1 MESKYNFDIPLCNSD
16 ALKIP
21 LKEGSVVFVL
31 GANGVGKSTLMTRV
45 YGDNSNHS
53 MRILAH
59 RQTWFTDNSS
69 AISSNE
75 KNNNDNNI
83 RSTDANLDSRWCDHR
98 ATDRL
103 KNTLFNLTNS
113 ENLRARKIVNELSNN
128 NKIKAN
134 SLLGRKSA
142 IEEINELLAL
152 SNIPIIITLNDKDE
166 FLASKQNSQFY
177 SIAELSDGERNALLI
192 CADVLTVESD
202 QLIILDEPERHLHR
216 SIISPLLTALFNK
229 RRDCVFVVS
238 THDVH
243 LPIDNP
249 DCSVV
254 LVRECKWNHSDKK
267 WMHNAVECWKADFIS
282 DVSKVPNDVKQSI
295 LGSKQKV
302 LFVEGKP
309 SSLDKQFY
317 QLIYPEL
324 SVIDKDG
331 CKAVV
336 DSVKGIRG
344 VDGLIWVK
352 SYGLIDTDDR
362 TEEQV
367 QSLLEDGIATTKAYS
382 VESLYY
388 RIEIVRK
395 VAEKYA
401 QLISEDGDNLY
412 EAAISKII
420 EDFED
425 RKNHFTARL
434 CEKQVREVVMTKMP
448 KYKDIITGNTFSINI
463 DLNESYLREQGI
475 AEMLIQNNDLNG
487 IISRYPIRESQI
499 ISNIVKG
506 IGISRDAYENIVRK
520 LVIDEVEVREFYRGL
535 LKPLTDMLS

>member
-388 RIEIVRK
+388 RIEMVRK

>member
-69 AISSNE
+69 A
-75 KNNNDNNI
+75 
-83 RSTDANLDSRWCDHR
+83 
-98 ATDRL
+98 
-103 KNTLFNLTNS
+103 
-113 ENLRARKIVNELSNN
+113 
-128 NKIKAN
+128 
-134 SLLGRKSA
+134 GRKSA

-388 RIEIVRK
+388 RIEMVRK